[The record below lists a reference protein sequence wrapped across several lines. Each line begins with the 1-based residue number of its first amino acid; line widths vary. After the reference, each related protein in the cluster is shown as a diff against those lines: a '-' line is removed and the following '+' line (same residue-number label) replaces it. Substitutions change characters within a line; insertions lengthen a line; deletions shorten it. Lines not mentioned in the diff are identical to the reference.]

1 MRETIKYVD
10 ADHKFGKTI
19 IYTGY
24 TEDTFYLFSK
34 EYVPN

>member
-19 IYTGY
+19 IYTDLN
-24 TEDTFYLFSK
+24 ELAE
-34 EYVPN
+34 EYKP